1 MTLVADQAEYSQTKP
16 PDRADV
22 VVVGGGIIGV
32 SAALHL
38 AKKGLSVALCEKG
51 RIAGEQSSRN
61 WGWCRTMGRDVA
73 EIPLAIESLRLWK
86 RMNEE
91 VGAETGFRNAGIVY
105 LCETAKEVE
114 PYEAWLERAR
124 QYQVSS
130 RLLNSAEVDRL
141 LPSSSR
147 RWAGALFTQTD
158 GRAEPQLAVPAMAGA
173 ARRAGVTIASSCAV
187 RGLETASGSVSA
199 AITEKGRIAC
209 SAVLFAGGAWS
220 RLFCGNIGLDFPQLK
235 ILGSVMRTAPI
246 DGAPDYAVGASNFA
260 FRKRLDGGYTI
271 AQRNANVAPITPDS
285 FRLFFDFA
293 PSLVKQW
300 RELRL
305 RIGRRFIEE
314 WRIPRSWP
322 LDKPSPF
329 EAVRVLDPE
338 PDEKILAQGQS
349 NLARSFPVFKDMAIA
364 RRWAGL
370 IDVTPDAVPV
380 ISPVEAMPGFFLAS
394 GFSGHG
400 FGIGPAAGRLAA
412 DLVVGDRPI
421 VDPAPFRFGRFQR
434 PSFRGSPQAR
444 TRDKAATQNPRRAS
458 GPADRS
464 VFLGSGLACGDPE

>member
-1 MTLVADQAEYSQTKP
+1 MLVAEQAEYSQTKP

-32 SAALHL
+32 SAALRL

-73 EIPLAIESLRLWK
+73 EIPLAIESLRLWA
-86 RMNEE
+86 RMNDE
-91 VGAETGFRNAGIVY
+91 VGAETGFRKAGIVY
-105 LCETAKEVE
+105 LCETAGEVE

-124 QYQVSS
+124 QFQVSS
-130 RLLNSAEVDRL
+130 RLLNTAEVDRL
-141 LPSSSR
+141 LPGSSR
-147 RWAGALFTQTD
+147 RWAGALFTETD
-158 GRAEPQLAVPAMAGA
+158 GRAEPQLAVPAMAAA
-173 ARRAGVTIASSCAV
+173 ARRAGATIASSCAV

-209 SAVLFAGGAWS
+209 SAVLLAGGAWS

-246 DGAPDYAVGASNFA
+246 DGAPDYAVGASNFG

-271 AQRNANVAPITPDS
+271 AQRNANIAPITPDS

-314 WRIPRSWP
+314 WRIPRSWT
-322 LDKPSPF
+322 LDEPSPF

-338 PDEKILAQGQS
+338 PDERILAQGQS
-349 NLARSFPVFKDMAIA
+349 NLVRSFPVFKDMAITQ
-364 RRWAGL
+364 RWAGL

-380 ISPVEAMPGFFLAS
+380 ISPVEALPGFFLAS

-421 VDPAPFRFGRFQR
+421 VDPTPFRFGRFHPKVGGDQR
-434 PSFRGSPQAR
+434 S
-444 TRDKAATQNPRRAS
+444 
-458 GPADRS
+458 
-464 VFLGSGLACGDPE
+464 